1 METWRKQEI
10 TSYMGR
16 TFQAEGA
23 TKGPKRRVQLAYLK
37 DGKDIGCS
45 EKSEPRKEVTDEITE
60 VGRPSYIG

>member
-23 TKGPKRRVQLAYLK
+23 TQGPKRRVYMAYLK
-37 DGKDIGCS
+37 DSKDIRCS
-45 EKSEPRKEVTDEITE
+45 DKSEPRKEVADEM
-60 VGRPSYIG
+60 GRPSYTG